1 MADDRWDVMRVV
13 CIKAYET
20 LKVGSH
26 YDIKGRGNLTYNADP
41 NVGGRK
47 GHGYGIEDQNIQPM
61 NTRGFSPTKSIM
73 YYFTEK
79 EMSEY
84 FITED
89 EDYKMYL
96 RDQKIK
102 SLGIE

>member
-1 MADDRWDVMRVV
+1 MIDDRWDIMRVV
-13 CIKAYET
+13 CVKAYET

-26 YDIKGRGNLTYNADP
+26 YDIKGRGNLSFNADP
-41 NVGGRK
+41 NVGGRN
-47 GHGYGIEDQNIQPM
+47 GHGYGIEDPNANRFGPI
-61 NTRGFSPTKSIM
+61 KSIM
-73 YYFTEK
+73 YYFSEK
-79 EMSEY
+79 EMGEY

-89 EDYKMYL
+89 EDYKVYL

>member
-1 MADDRWDVMRVV
+1 MEDRWDCQKVV
-13 CIKAYET
+13 CVKAYET
-20 LKVGSH
+20 LKVGRH
-26 YDIKGRGNLTYNADP
+26 YDIKGRGNLEFNHDP
-41 NVGGRK
+41 KVGGRT
-47 GHGYGIEDQNIQPM
+47 GYGLCVDDPNIPM
-61 NTRGFSPTKSIM
+61 MAQRRFGSTKPIS

-79 EMSEY
+79 EMGEY

-89 EDYKMYL
+89 EDYRIYL